1 MQLKDII
8 WKYGNKVNLSVFD
21 TIQEN
26 FNIVFPKE
34 YKDIV
39 LHNDGAT
46 PYPRIINGTFINNFI
61 PVNPEET
68 YNISKSCETLK
79 SNIPTNVIPFAQD
92 AFGNYFCFDF
102 RKNKSNPSI
111 LFYDHETDNSDSL
124 SFICN
129 SFLEFLELLEE
140 E

>member
-1 MQLKDII
+1 MLLKKII
-8 WKYGNKVNLSVFD
+8 WKYGKKVNLSVFEA
-21 TIQEN
+21 IQEN

-39 LHNDGAT
+39 LNNDGAT
-46 PYPRIINGTFINNFI
+46 PSPRIINGTLINNFI

-79 SNIPTNVIPFAQD
+79 ANIPTNVIPFAQD

-102 RKNKSNPSI
+102 RKNKGNPSI

-124 SFICN
+124 SIICN
-129 SFLEFLELLEE
+129 SFVEFLELLEE
-140 E
+140 K